1 MATVNGTNN
10 SERIDRDDGVTDE
23 ADTIF
28 GFGGDDMI
36 FGFGGDDLINGG
48 RGADTINGGAGI
60 DTARYGDSSESV
72 VVSLATGVGLGGTA
86 EGDRLISIEN
96 LTGSS
101 FDDTLIGA
109 IGGNVLNSAGGND
122 RLMGGEGP
130 DTLIGG
136 EGRDTADYYDS
147 LSGVSVSLTT
157 GLGHGGTA
165 EGDQLFGI
173 EVLSG
178 STFDDFLEGDDLS
191 NTLIGIQGDDILY
204 GGGTTFLDADRLF
217 GGAGND
223 VLKGAG
229 GDDRLEGGVGD
240 DFLLGGA
247 GGDDLF
253 GGEGADTFAWSST
266 SETQGGGSGRDVV
279 WDFNRSEGD
288 LLDLSQIDA
297 NETVSGNQS
306 FTFIGT
312 ADFTAP
318 GQVRW
323 VTVDGETFIDLN
335 TDADSTPEAII
346 HVSGQHTVD
355 ATWFLL

>member
-1 MATVNGTNN
+1 MAIVNGTNN

-28 GFGGDDMI
+28 GFGGDDTI

-48 RGADTINGGAGI
+48 LGADTINGGNGI
-60 DTARYGDSSESV
+60 DTARYGESSEGV
-72 VVSLATGVGLGGTA
+72 VVSLAVGVGLGGSA

-101 FDDTLIGA
+101 FDDTLIGS
-109 IGGNVLNSAGGND
+109 IGANVLNGSGGDD

-136 EGRDTADYYDS
+136 DGRDTADYYDS
-147 LSGVSVSLTT
+147 LSGVSVSLAT

-165 EGDQLFGI
+165 EGDQLTGI

-178 STFDDFLEGDDLS
+178 STFDDFLEGDGFS
-191 NTLIGIQGDDILY
+191 NTLIGMQGDDILQDY
-204 GGGTTFLDADRLF
+204 FGNDRLF

-223 VLKGAG
+223 RLKGG
-229 GDDRLEGGVGD
+229 GGADRLEGGVGD

-253 GGEGADTFAWSST
+253 GGEGADTFAWSFT
-266 SETQGGGSGRDVV
+266 SETQGGGSGPDVV
-279 WDFNRSEGD
+279 WDFNRSQGD
-288 LLDLSQIDA
+288 LLDLSAIDA

-318 GQVRW
+318 GQIRL
-323 VTVDGETFIDLN
+323 VTVDGETFLDLN
-335 TDADSTPEAII
+335 TDGDSTPEAII
-346 HVSGQHTVD
+346 HVSGQHAVD
-355 ATWFLL
+355 ASWFLL